1 MDKLRQLHQKAIEA
15 LQIKQKEKLKYIE
28 TEKKRLIEDKTR
40 TIELEKQK
48 LSQLQ
53 NIDADQREITHK
65 KANENQKEMYREQH
79 DSLRKQLQQKVQ
91 MNQLAEEISK
101 STGDI
106 NTMVQKQS
114 AEQEG
119 ELRLR
124 E

>member
-1 MDKLRQLHQKAIEA
+1 MDKMRQQHQKAIEA
-15 LQIKQKEKLKYIE
+15 LQAKQNEKQKYIE

-48 LSQLQ
+48 LAQLQ
-53 NIDADQREITHK
+53 KIDAEQREITHK
-65 KANENQKEMYREQH
+65 KATESQREMYSENH